1 MGWQK
6 CSGIRR
12 SYLEEYK
19 AVDTLDISYTRI
31 GGPANMRNFINA
43 VLEHKENTGDIKNF
57 FYPGNSRGE
66 HALHLEII
74 H

>member
-19 AVDTLDISYTRI
+19 AVNTLDISYTRI

-57 FYPGNSRGE
+57 STLVILAAST
-66 HALHLEII
+66 HCIWK
-74 H
+74 